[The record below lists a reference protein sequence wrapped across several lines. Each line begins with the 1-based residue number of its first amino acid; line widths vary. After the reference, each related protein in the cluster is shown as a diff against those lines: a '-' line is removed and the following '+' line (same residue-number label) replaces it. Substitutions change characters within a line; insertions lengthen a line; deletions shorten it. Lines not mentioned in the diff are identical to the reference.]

1 MSVPKRKDADARNSA
16 AQMADAMDYLCR
28 IAAEEGLD
36 CVLCDLRVVRD
47 KLQLRTRK
55 YSVPSWLKYN

>member
-1 MSVPKRKDADARNSA
+1 MSVPKRNDADARNSA

-47 KLQLRTRK
+47 KLQRIAVEGLDQ
-55 YSVPSWLKYN
+55 LAGKYN